1 MKKNEV
7 SIGKTYWAN
16 VTGLR
21 VPVRIES
28 ASPHGGWIGRSIKTG
43 REIRIKTAGR
53 LHGEC
58 DADEVADVS
67 AKTRPNRRSRKKPPV
82 KIVASKADR
91 PKGREATKVPK
102 GHDKAKQRQAILDAI
117 VKILTTKKPMT
128 VGEIHAALADKDLLA
143 SCGEPT
149 HGAIYYALKFDI
161 DQNKETRFARKA
173 TSGVTSYLLRKK
185 K

>member
-58 DADEVADVS
+58 ETDEVADVS

-82 KIVASKADR
+82 KATPKRAKVDPKASKKA
-91 PKGREATKVPK
+91 
-102 GHDKAKQRQAILDAI
+102 DKAKQRAMILDAI
-117 VKILTTKKPMT
+117 TKILTTKKPMT
-128 VGEIHAALADKDLLA
+128 VGEIHAALSDKDLLA
-143 SCGEPT
+143 TCGEPT

-161 DQNKETRFARKA
+161 DQNKETCFARK
-173 TSGVTSYLLRKK
+173 TTDGVTVYSLRKK